1 MNINMNIT
9 GAEDLMA
16 TLQAMDPE
24 LINAAASGLVALYI
38 VAVAAMAYIVCRYL
52 MRSIGLSTMYRKA
65 GVAPWKAFI
74 PFYNTYNNYKLSWNG
89 KLFFL
94 YAALQIASFAL
105 GFFTEGALALVSM
118 AASMGLIYLVV
129 KQNMNMVKLFGK
141 GTGTGIAL
149 ILFPGLTSL
158 ILGLGKAE
166 FQGEKIENN

>member
-9 GAEDLMA
+9 GVEELMTA
-16 TLQAMDPE
+16 LQTMDPE
-24 LINAAASGLVALYI
+24 LINATAGALVALYI
-38 VAVAAMAYIVCRYL
+38 LAVAALIYVVARYL
-52 MRSIGLSTMYRKA
+52 LRSIGLCSMYHKA

-74 PFYNTYNNYKLSWNG
+74 PCYNTYNNYKLSWNG

-94 YAALQIASFAL
+94 FAALNIASFVL

-118 AASMGLIYLVV
+118 AASIGLIYLVV

-149 ILFPGLTSL
+149 MLFPGITSL

-166 FQGEKIENN
+166 FQGEKTEND